1 MRYVL
6 PSSLMPRT
14 MRLLLLGTALCGV
27 LAACSTQGPVQSH
40 EFDGNRFATWTD
52 QDPGYRLF
60 PGDELDIVVYAAPEL
75 SRTLIVGPDG
85 RLIMPYAAPVMAA
98 NKTIRQVE
106 RELAGALSAV
116 VQKPDVQ
123 ITPKSFQTHK
133 VFVGGEVRS
142 PGAFDLPG
150 QIDVLSAVTMAGG
163 VTDRGKPKQIV
174 LIRRSPDGRPMLRVI
189 DMQAGLKD
197 VRAISNIPLQRFD
210 IVYVPK
216 SPLANAGVAMDLI
229 RNALPVSF
237 GLYYSVNGTQ

>member
-6 PSSLMPRT
+6 SRPVRALALS
-14 MRLLLLGTALCGV
+14 TALCGA
-27 LAACSTQGPVQSH
+27 LSACASQQPVQSH
-40 EFDGNRFATWTD
+40 EFDNSRFATWTE

-123 ITPKSFQTHK
+123 ITPKSFQAQK
-133 VFVGGEVRS
+133 VFIGGEVRS

-163 VTDRGKPKQIV
+163 LTAQSKPKQVI
-174 LIRRSPDGRPMLRVI
+174 LIRRSPDGRPMMRVI
-189 DMQAGLKD
+189 DLKAGLKD
-197 VRAISNIPLQRFD
+197 VRAISSIPLQRFD
-210 IVYVPK
+210 IVYVPR

-237 GLYYSVNGTQ
+237 GLYYSVNGTE